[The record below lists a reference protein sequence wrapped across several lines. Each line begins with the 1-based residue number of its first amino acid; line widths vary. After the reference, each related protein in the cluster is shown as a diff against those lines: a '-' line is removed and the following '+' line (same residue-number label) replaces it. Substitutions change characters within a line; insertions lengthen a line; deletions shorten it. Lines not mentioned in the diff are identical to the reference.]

1 MHLMSRRLALQSL
14 GCSLLAPSLTA
25 AADPYADAVFQD
37 GPPPPVAR
45 DAFTMVVLSDTQ
57 NDCEK
62 HPATFVAQIRWALD
76 HKADRRIAALLQLG
90 DITRITHAYHGSARL
105 LPMDRACH

>member
-1 MHLMSRRLALQSL
+1 MLAAGSVADRR
-14 GCSLLAPSLTA
+14 GRPVRRRRIPGRA
-25 AADPYADAVFQD
+25 AA
-37 GPPPPVAR
+37 PVAP
-45 DAFTMVVLSDTQ
+45 DAFTVVVLSDTQ